1 MSPLTGSPRQ
11 NLAQQIAA
19 QASEIQEVALAM
31 RKYAN
36 REVVSVDSGSPV
48 LTTAA
53 IFAGLL
59 RVAQLSLGI
68 ALKLGK
74 LEGSKN
80 NVS

>member
-1 MSPLTGSPRQ
+1 
-11 NLAQQIAA
+11 
-19 QASEIQEVALAM
+19 M